1 MRLISESP
9 LLHRERPLLEMEITK
24 LSYSSSAF
32 SSSQPVT
39 IWRARK
45 SEWVDGGQQTRV
57 KQQYK
62 LRTGHRRLFSMH
74 RVAVCLLQI
83 CFFLLI
89 IIRCRRNKPPSQQS
103 ALIYGQCPMCWN
115 VISSHP
121 QNHTADN
128 SIWVTYN
135 KTHYLSS
142 SPLCAFLL
150 LLSFEDLHYAAVSV
164 ALETSPR
171 VVVGGRKTHR
181 RRLMITSSAKV
192 LTLSLPTP
200 RSNNVEWL

>member
-89 IIRCRRNKPPSQQS
+89 IIRCRRNKKTAQPAECFNLWTMPYVLERDFLPPTEPHSRQ
-103 ALIYGQCPMCWN
+103 LN
-115 VISSHP
+115 
-121 QNHTADN
+121 
-128 SIWVTYN
+128 
-135 KTHYLSS
+135 LS
-142 SPLCAFLL
+142 
-150 LLSFEDLHYAAVSV
+150 DV
-164 ALETSPR
+164 
-171 VVVGGRKTHR
+171 K
-181 RRLMITSSAKV
+181 
-192 LTLSLPTP
+192 
-200 RSNNVEWL
+200 